1 MNTLRVRTILA
12 KLLLATSY
20 ILLVLQW
27 LWTLLIALPPLIK
40 SGAFDGLN
48 SPTVQTPF
56 IQAQPLAPSPLVL
69 TIVGLITLI
78 ILIVTVIVLIRL
90 PKTIMHTGERVVHQ
104 AAEAVIPVL
113 THHKPLPAKK
123 RRLLSRRVTLAV
135 QLFAA
140 LLPPIASF
148 FLPSFDE
155 LTPQI
160 ITSIALFLAAIS
172 VFGFV
177 TAWLIEP
184 QTKAKTTSRTR

>member
-1 MNTLRVRTILA
+1 MRNILA
-12 KLLLATSY
+12 KMLLAASY

-27 LWTLLIALPPLIK
+27 LWVLLIALPPLIK

-48 SPTVQTPF
+48 SPTVQTPV

-78 ILIVTVIVLIRL
+78 ILVVTVIVLIRL

-135 QLFAA
+135 QLFAV
-140 LLPPIASF
+140 LLPLVISF

-155 LTPQI
+155 LTPRI

-172 VFGFV
+172 IVGFV

-184 QTKAKTTSRTR
+184 QTKATSRTRSHASRG

>member
-1 MNTLRVRTILA
+1 MRNILA
-12 KLLLATSY
+12 KMLLAASY

-27 LWTLLIALPPLIK
+27 LWVLLIALPPLIK

-48 SPTVQTPF
+48 SPTVQTPV

-78 ILIVTVIVLIRL
+78 ILVVTVIVLIRL

-113 THHKPLPAKK
+113 THHKPLPTKK

-135 QLFAA
+135 QLFAV
-140 LLPPIASF
+140 LLPLVISF

-155 LTPQI
+155 LTPRI

-172 VFGFV
+172 IVGFV

-184 QTKAKTTSRTR
+184 QTKATSRTRSHASRG